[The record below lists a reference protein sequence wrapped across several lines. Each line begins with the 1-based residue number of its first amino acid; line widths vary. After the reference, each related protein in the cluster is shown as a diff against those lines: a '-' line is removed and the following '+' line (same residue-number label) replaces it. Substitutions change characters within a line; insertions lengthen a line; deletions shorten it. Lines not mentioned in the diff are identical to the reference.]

1 MDSLFESLATPDQP
15 PYSILGAVSFGLGD
29 SHDSK
34 TAINVM
40 LNNFFIF
47 FGFIL
52 IKSQYNKTL

>member
-1 MDSLFESLATPDQP
+1 MDLDQP
-15 PYSILGAVSFGLGD
+15 PYSILGAVSLGLGD
-29 SHDSK
+29 SHDSNR
-34 TAINVM
+34 AINVM